1 MMEYTDIGTLKYLYL
16 DEIEITNGTDA
27 DSFLIEATAKLYLRN
42 AYHCYT
48 RWGAKAKVKQLEG

>member
-27 DSFLIEATAKLYLRN
+27 DSFLIEATAKLFQQTSGRN
-42 AYHCYT
+42 LAACN
-48 RWGAKAKVKQLEG
+48 RQRIIRGSL

>member
-27 DSFLIEATAKLYLRN
+27 DSLALLDF
-42 AYHCYT
+42 
-48 RWGAKAKVKQLEG
+48 V

>member
-27 DSFLIEATAKLYLRN
+27 DSFLIEVTAKLS
-42 AYHCYT
+42 
-48 RWGAKAKVKQLEG
+48 

>member
-27 DSFLIEATAKLYLRN
+27 
-42 AYHCYT
+42 
-48 RWGAKAKVKQLEG
+48 

>member
-27 DSFLIEATAKLYLRN
+27 DSFLIEVTARTIT
-42 AYHCYT
+42 AD
-48 RWGAKAKVKQLEG
+48 RWTQLAACNRQRTIRGSL